1 MQSEQ
6 PLQPVKNEERSISI
20 LPFDVQL
27 QNIFAIEVV
36 AKRFPIEI
44 YSTQSSPNVE
54 LNLSEVQVNKD
65 NLSAQV
71 VLNVEIK
78 FVDEPRPFEISFRLL
93 GTFIY
98 KPEYSVE
105 TLQMFL
111 EQGSLS
117 VMLPFARELLAS
129 LCIRLQAPPLLLPLI
144 QLAPP
149 PAAEKV

>member
-6 PLQPVKNEERSISI
+6 PLQPVENEERSISI

-27 QNIFAIEVV
+27 QNIFATEVV
-36 AKRFPIEI
+36 AKRFPIEV

-54 LNLSEVQVNKD
+54 LSVSEVQVNKD
-65 NLSAQV
+65 GLRAQV

-93 GTFIY
+93 GAFIY
-98 KPEYSVE
+98 KPEYSIE

-129 LCIRLQAPPLLLPLI
+129 LCIRLQVPPLLLPLI

-149 PAAEKV
+149 PIAEEV